1 MIKMSSPQVAAALLL
16 LACTFFSNS
25 MSHDCLAGQLTMY
38 PQPEPVASEPVN
50 PEFKKLMNYDIVFV
64 VDKSESM
71 QRKDCFLMPD
81 RDEDVAAVTP
91 PERHLSR
98 WVWCQ
103 KQIANLFRIG
113 GKSFP
118 LSKLILFS
126 DDFKVYENVGAE
138 ELTSAFMDNKPRG
151 TTQAAK
157 AIKPQLKQYFANKAR
172 FGDVT
177 RPMLIVVISDGGLSS
192 KLPLRRAII
201 EATDQM
207 ERPDEIAITF
217 LKIGHDIRSSN
228 LEHELNKK
236 PSHATGKYNIVSV
249 KDFDEINQIGL
260 ARALLDATRVHPQE
274 QSSDNQQTA
283 SSSNDGTM

>member
-1 MIKMSSPQVAAALLL
+1 MIIKLSSPQVAAVLIS
-16 LACTFFSNS
+16 LACTFLTNPNS
-25 MSHDCLAGQLTMY
+25 HCLAGQITMY
-38 PQPEPVASEPVN
+38 PQPKPLASNPAS
-50 PEFKKLMNYDIVFV
+50 PEFQKLMNYDIVFV

-81 RDEDVAAVTP
+81 ASEDITAP
-91 PERHLSR
+91 PDRHLSR
-98 WVWCQ
+98 WQWCQ
-103 KQIANLFRIG
+103 KQIANLFKLG

-126 DDFKVYENVGAE
+126 DDFKVYENVGVE
-138 ELTSAFMDNKPRG
+138 ELASAFMSNKPRG

-207 ERPDEIAITF
+207 DRPDEIAITF
-217 LKIGHDIRSSN
+217 LKIGHDIRSAN
-228 LEHELNKK
+228 LEHDLNKK
-236 PSHATGKYNIVSV
+236 PSHAVGKFNIVSV
-249 KDFDEINQIGL
+249 KDFDEVNQIGL
-260 ARALLDATRVHPQE
+260 ARALIDATKIQPV
-274 QSSDNQQTA
+274 SNQQTA
-283 SSSNDGTM
+283 STESQGTM

>member
-1 MIKMSSPQVAAALLL
+1 
-16 LACTFFSNS
+16 
-25 MSHDCLAGQLTMY
+25 MY
-38 PQPEPVASEPVN
+38 PQPEPSPSTVSSEMQ
-50 PEFKKLMNYDIVFV
+50 KLMNYDIVFV

-81 RDEDVAAVTP
+81 ANEDITAP
-91 PERHLSR
+91 PERRLSR
-98 WVWCQ
+98 WQWCQ
-103 KQIANLFRIG
+103 KQIGNLFKLG

-138 ELTSAFMDNKPRG
+138 ELASAFVTNKPRG
-151 TTQAAK
+151 TTQAAR

-177 RPMLIVVISDGGLSS
+177 RPMLIVVISDGGLTS

-217 LKIGHDIRSSN
+217 LKIGHDIRSAN
-228 LEHELNKK
+228 LERDLNKK
-236 PSHATGKYNIVSV
+236 PSHAVGKYNIVSV

-260 ARALLDATRVHPQE
+260 ARALIDATKVQPSQP
-274 QSSDNQQTA
+274 DANQQTA
-283 SSSNDGTM
+283 SKDSAGTM